1 MACTYT
7 FKGTV
12 YSEAEFN
19 QFLSDNPN
27 LKEQYLGG
35 TLPIEIT
42 NVEEERLVQT
52 KQLAQ
57 FKSEVKSGVP
67 ELFESNPELANSV
80 YEALEFK
87 KEINSRLTISQEGS
101 DGFGYV
107 LGLFDNKSERIGK
120 IVYRNKTYLKDK
132 GFPNVNE
139 LHLGFEENYQGK
151 GYFQDA
157 LVELLNYD
165 DSPIFISNGR
175 VINDNVFKA
184 INKLDISKLNINKIE
199 DGYIITLN
207 NEITP
212 QQKQQAQQL
221 YSQYLNT
228 VFPDS
233 QVKDIVYHGTDNINF
248 QKFYDNLRS
257 GIHFGTITQ
266 AQGRRKA
273 SDFEFKNNAKF
284 IPSILNIKSPLR
296 TKDYDWEKAGIAFE
310 MWQPGDDLS
319 DVDFTEYLI
328 SSGTIKEED
337 IQNAEGDFDLLNK
350 KGYDGVIYKNEGA
363 GETTGEDSYA
373 VAKENQ
379 IHILGSKQDIEGFNN
394 FIQANPNIQEAS
406 FYSLNT
412 SEEKTTVIKAHKF
425 IQEKLADYANRV
437 KAFPKDETIKTVVDK
452 LLGTQ
457 INLDLAVLD
466 LQAIVKALETD
477 YDYSSTILHGADGN
491 GGIIARLKRY
501 RNMDM
506 NELVHNEDKRIEFTD
521 TMRNINTFLRGYSRI
536 EKISSEDVTA
546 GWNPIVEQINDVVTW
561 HQELLKDINNARS
574 MYSDLIT
581 DFFMVR
587 NNEISTNPNIKE
599 GIMDIFTA
607 TDDEST
613 KQLWLDAM
621 ADTHNAFIATTIK
634 NYVRQMG
641 VAQDEILVEQQ
652 NLRMALKAAF
662 GLSDLND
669 IGKITKE
676 QFSKYL
682 EKDSAGRFTGRLVQQ
697 YLVEQYFADLNAF
710 TKQITSLPQHR
721 YSQELSNWYKQNT
734 VSLYT
739 EEELNDIVANKKA
752 TLSVREFE
760 KWYKDNFIIDPA
772 TRERIPKV
780 NGSLARPADKYL
792 NKDFESISQ
801 DAFYKY
807 MTETLAKLI
816 DGYDRYNIV
825 ANGYIPAKK
834 ATDGKF
840 SIVEYYNKHKAKKPS
855 EFLGEGNEVIR
866 ILTLDMVQ
874 KLDQQPVFNLGK
886 PYPHESYESY
896 TMRVLM
902 EAENLGFGKF
912 DTLDE
917 LKEENA
923 RRREENQI
931 RHGKAIDTNLYNVMN
946 SFISKA
952 ITYKYKKQI
961 EDEVTLALYQTD
973 QLKFVKRKQ
982 NGDRFV
988 NNVTNRLFNRG
999 NLEAEMLI
1007 PNSNLQRHFTGW
1019 LEAIFYD
1026 NFDIDQGH
1034 FTAIGKLLLKYV
1046 SAKNMWLNASSAIN
1060 NVAYGNLMIKIERAA
1075 AYFVTG
1081 DDLHRAEKDYW
1092 SNVVNMLADF
1102 RNDTSSN
1109 LITAMLK
1116 RFDIVEN
1123 QIDRDIE
1130 TKIVWKHLVSTDAF
1144 YFMQEMGEHWMQNK
1158 MLLAMMH
1165 SHRLIDGKAVSLQDY
1180 IDANRKQVLDD
1191 ILSPNEKMRLNEYIE
1206 RRKEKEQYIEGKH
1219 NYIEDFLMKY
1229 IAPEKLKLYN
1239 DAKKKQ
1245 KEELTEEFKQYT
1257 EIFDLFELKDG
1268 VAVVKKTTEGDVSTP
1283 AITAEELAEF
1293 TQRVRKVNQ
1302 SMHGIYNKN
1311 DASMI
1316 QRGALGKL
1324 AMQFR
1329 KWVIPGINRRFGS
1342 RFFKSYWSE
1351 SRKSWDKGYYQSI
1364 NQFLATPFR
1373 KDSTLT
1379 VENTEEAGK
1388 AISNIFGD
1396 MYKFVTNLKIY
1407 YNALD
1412 DFEQAQVR
1420 RALTEMGYLLI
1431 TLALGM
1437 LSTMLIGGD
1446 DKKKKLPLIADL
1458 WFYQLDR
1465 MSSELGFYTP
1475 FGLINEGQKI
1485 MRAPA
1490 AATTAIQD
1498 VLNLLGQSFMFMY
1511 SPDTRYY
1518 KGGIYNKELKLG
1530 VATGKMIPIYNQ
1542 WMKMK
1547 RVDKFN
1553 QYYNLYFF

>member
-1 MACTYT
+1 MYYKKLL
-7 FKGTV
+7 FDDKIVGTNISRITWNQFQDELS
-12 YSEAEFN
+12 YIPGHLTGRTINSINKEFN
-19 QFLSDNPN
+19 KNGDSI
-27 LKEQYLGG
+27 
-35 TLPIEIT
+35 IEIVRD
-42 NVEEERLVQT
+42 N
-52 KQLAQ
+52 
-57 FKSEVKSGVP
+57 
-67 ELFESNPELANSV
+67 NDINSI
-80 YEALEFK
+80 
-87 KEINSRLTISQEGS
+87 EINQ
-101 DGFGYV
+101 
-107 LGLFDNKSERIGK
+107 
-120 IVYRNKTYLKDK
+120 IV
-132 GFPNVNE
+132 V
-139 LHLGFEENYQGK
+139 FEPE
-151 GYFQDA
+151 
-157 LVELLNYD
+157 
-165 DSPIFISNGR
+165 
-175 VINDNVFKA
+175 
-184 INKLDISKLNINKIE
+184 
-199 DGYIITLN
+199 
-207 NEITP
+207 
-212 QQKQQAQQL
+212 
-221 YSQYLNT
+221 
-228 VFPDS
+228 
-233 QVKDIVYHGTDNINF
+233 
-248 QKFYDNLRS
+248 
-257 GIHFGTITQ
+257 
-266 AQGRRKA
+266 
-273 SDFEFKNNAKF
+273 
-284 IPSILNIKSPLR
+284 
-296 TKDYDWEKAGIAFE
+296 
-310 MWQPGDDLS
+310 
-319 DVDFTEYLI
+319 
-328 SSGTIKEED
+328 
-337 IQNAEGDFDLLNK
+337 
-350 KGYDGVIYKNEGA
+350 
-363 GETTGEDSYA
+363 
-373 VAKENQ
+373 Q

-521 TMRNINTFLRGYSRI
+521 AMRNINTFIRGYSRI
-536 EKISSEDVTA
+536 EKISSEAVTA

-561 HQELLKDINNARS
+561 HQELLKDINNAKS

-641 VAQDEILVEQQ
+641 VAQDEILIEQQ

-721 YSQELSNWYKQNT
+721 YSQELSNWHKQNT

-739 EEELNDIVANKKA
+739 EEEINDIVANKKA

-760 KWYKDNFIIDPA
+760 KWHKDNFIIDPA

-807 MTETLAKLI
+807 MTETLARLI
-816 DGYDRYNIV
+816 DGYDRYNII

-840 SIVEYYNKHKAKKPS
+840 SITEYYNKHKAKKPS

-866 ILTLDMVQ
+866 ILNLDMVQ

-896 TMRVLM
+896 TMRILM

-912 DTLDE
+912 DTIEE

-946 SFISKA
+946 SFINKA

-1092 SNVVNMLADF
+1092 SNVVSMLADF

-1191 ILSPNEKMRLNEYIE
+1191 ILSPNEKMRLDEYIE

-1437 LSTMLIGGD
+1437 VSTMLIGGD